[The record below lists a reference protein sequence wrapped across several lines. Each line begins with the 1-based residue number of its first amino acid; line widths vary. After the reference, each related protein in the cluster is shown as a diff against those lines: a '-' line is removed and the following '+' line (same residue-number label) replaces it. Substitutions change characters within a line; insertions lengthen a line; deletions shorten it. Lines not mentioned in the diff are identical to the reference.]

1 MKSFLNST
9 LVAFSMFSS
18 IPVPQKRIRWDE
30 SGMKYMMA
38 AFPLV
43 GVVIGAVVF
52 AWVWFSG
59 WLGLPDILRALGLTL
74 IPIALT
80 GGIHLDGLADTS
92 DALGANTTPERRRE
106 ILKDPR
112 AGAFAVIGVG
122 VYLIA
127 HFGLTLTFDRSLPNV
142 VLLSVGFVMSRAMSG
157 LAVVSFPSAK
167 DGTAKMFRDASAKR
181 SVVIL
186 TVFMLLCLAATAVFM
201 FLDKIAPLTFVLWY
215 FIQGGCFFYLRRMA
229 RRKFGG
235 MSGDLAGWFL
245 QINELLQ
252 LTAIVVCTYWRFG

>member
-1 MKSFLNST
+1 MKAFFNSA

-18 IPVPQKRIRWDE
+18 LPMPQKRIKWDAD
-30 SGMKYMMA
+30 GMKYMMA

-43 GVVIGAVVF
+43 GIVIGAVIF
-52 AWVWFSG
+52 GWVWLSS
-59 WLGLPDILRALGLTL
+59 WLGLPNILTSLGLTL

-80 GGIHLDGLADTS
+80 GGIHLDGLADTA

-127 HFGLTLTFDRSLPNV
+127 YFGLALSFDLSLPNV
-142 VLLSVGFVMSRAMSG
+142 ILLCVGFVMSRLMSG
-157 LAVVSFPSAK
+157 FAVVSFPSVK
-167 DGTAKMFRDASAKR
+167 DGTAKMFRDAASKR
-181 SVVIL
+181 SIVIL
-186 TVFMLLCLAATAVFM
+186 TVFMVLCLAATAVFM
-201 FLDKIAPLTFVLWY
+201 FRDIIDPITFVLWY
-215 FIQGGCFFYLRRMA
+215 FVQGCCFFYLKHMA

-252 LTAIVVCTYWRFG
+252 LAVIVFFTYWRFG